1 MLSIVKSKRFRE
13 VAVQAAFVGALVVL
27 VVVFAVTARTNLEAQ
42 GMTSGFGFL
51 ERSTGWRISFSLIEY
66 STSSPYWKAI
76 LVGLLN
82 SLFLGAIA
90 LPLATVIGV
99 TVGVM
104 RTSGNGMAELIG
116 TTYVEI
122 FRNIPL
128 LLQLLFWYALLLAL
142 PSPRAAEL
150 LPGGIALTGRG
161 IYLPGLSV
169 SGESVFFAA
178 LCLIAALGLTLWF
191 SNARRWQDMPARSAR
206 RLRHLVWAAGI
217 GLAVIVLWIGRIPE
231 TPLLSIPVQKGLNFK
246 GGIRVSPELMAC
258 IVAIS
263 VYGAAYIAEI
273 TRAGFNAI
281 SRGQGEAGHALGLSK
296 WHVFSRIRLPLA
308 IRIVM
313 PTLINQYVWLF
324 KATTIGIAISFTDFF
339 MVVSTAIN
347 QSGQTLELIA
357 ILMGGFLI
365 INYAI
370 AWVLNRVNDAIKLK
384 GTQLRI

>member
-1 MLSIVKSKRFRE
+1 MSAILKNKRVRNNGY
-13 VAVQAAFVGALVVL
+13 QLAFVGSILL
-27 VVVFAVTARTNLEAQ
+27 MIVVFVTTARTNLEAQ
-42 GMTSGFGFL
+42 GLTSGFDFL
-51 ERSTGWRISFSLIEY
+51 HQSTGWRISFSLIDY

-76 LVGLLN
+76 LVGVLN

-90 LPLATVIGV
+90 LPVATVLGI

-116 TTYVEI
+116 TTFVEI

-128 LLQLLFWYALLLAL
+128 ILQLLFWYTLLLTL
-142 PSPRAAEL
+142 PSPREAAQL
-150 LPGGIALTGRG
+150 FGGVVFTGRG
-161 IYLPGLSV
+161 IYVPGLNVTGGSV
-169 SGESVFFAA
+169 CVAA
-178 LCLIAALGLTLWF
+178 LIVLCTCGAVLFLRSKRWSQIDGSQALRERRMLTAVAGVAAVAALWL
-191 SNARRWQDMPARSAR
+191 
-206 RLRHLVWAAGI
+206 
-217 GLAVIVLWIGRIPE
+217 GRIPE
-231 TPLLSIPVQKGLNFK
+231 TSLISISVQKGLNYQQ
-246 GGIRVSPELMAC
+246 GIRISPELMAC
-258 IVAIS
+258 VIAIS
-263 VYGAAYIAEI
+263 IYGAGYIAEI

-281 SRGQGEAGHALGLSK
+281 PKGQSEAGHALGLTG
-296 WHVFSRIRLPLA
+296 WQIFSRLRLPLA
-308 IRIVM
+308 LRIVM
-313 PTLINQYVWLF
+313 PTLINQFVWLF

-347 QSGQTLELIA
+347 QSGQTLELIG

>member
-1 MLSIVKSKRFRE
+1 MSAILKNKRVRNNGY
-13 VAVQAAFVGALVVL
+13 QLAFVGSILL
-27 VVVFAVTARTNLEAQ
+27 MIVVFVTTARTNLEAQ
-42 GMTSGFGFL
+42 GLTSGFDFL
-51 ERSTGWRISFSLIEY
+51 HQSTGWRISFSLIDY

-76 LVGLLN
+76 LVGVLN

-90 LPLATVIGV
+90 LPVATVLGI

-116 TTYVEI
+116 TTFVEI

-128 LLQLLFWYALLLAL
+128 ILQLLFWYTLLLTL
-142 PSPRAAEL
+142 PSPREAAQL
-150 LPGGIALTGRG
+150 FGGVVFTGRG
-161 IYLPGLSV
+161 IYVPGLNVTGGSV
-169 SGESVFFAA
+169 CVSALIVLCTCGAA
-178 LCLIAALGLTLWF
+178 LFLRSKRWSQIDGSQAVRERRMLTAVAGVAAVAALWL
-191 SNARRWQDMPARSAR
+191 
-206 RLRHLVWAAGI
+206 
-217 GLAVIVLWIGRIPE
+217 GRIPE
-231 TPLLSIPVQKGLNFK
+231 TSLISIPVQKGLNYQQ
-246 GGIRVSPELMAC
+246 GIRISPELMAC
-258 IVAIS
+258 VIAIS
-263 VYGAAYIAEI
+263 IYGAGYIAEI

-281 SRGQGEAGHALGLSK
+281 PKGQSEAGHALGLTG
-296 WHVFSRIRLPLA
+296 WQIFSRLRLPLA
-308 IRIVM
+308 LRIVM
-313 PTLINQYVWLF
+313 PTLINQFVWLF

-347 QSGQTLELIA
+347 QSGQTLELIG